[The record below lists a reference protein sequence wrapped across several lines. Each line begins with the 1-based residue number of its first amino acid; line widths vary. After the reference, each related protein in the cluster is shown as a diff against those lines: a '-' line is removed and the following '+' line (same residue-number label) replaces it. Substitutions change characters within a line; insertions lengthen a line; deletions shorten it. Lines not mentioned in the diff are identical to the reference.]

1 MDECIVSVK
10 NVYKSFGGAYAL
22 DDVQLDIK
30 RGEAH
35 CLAGENGSGKSTL
48 IKIIS
53 GVYQADS
60 GSIAIDGKSYA
71 NISPVQSI
79 EAGIQVIYQDFSLFP
94 NLTVMENLSFNN
106 EISNRHMCLSYKR
119 MKQTALKAMEKIGLS
134 LDLNAMVGTL
144 SIGDRQMIAIARAL
158 LSNAKLI
165 IMDEPTSALTKKEVA
180 NLFRIIN
187 ELKEQDVAILF
198 VSHKLDEVFEI
209 SDSVTILRNGKHIVS
224 CPVEEINQKT
234 FSYYMTG
241 REFADDDPKP
251 VGDGSDIVLETK
263 GLSCHGAFED
273 VNITLRRGE
282 ILGITGQLGSGRTEL
297 ALALFGL
304 MTPDSGTILLEGKP
318 VAIDKVADA
327 TSLGIA
333 YVPED
338 RLMEGLFLPRSITMN
353 STVTRLDD
361 FSTPLGALK
370 REEIQDDARSWIK
383 QLSIAALDQNNA
395 VGTLSGGNQQ
405 KVVLAK
411 WLARKPKI
419 LILNGPTCGVDI
431 GAKYDIYKL
440 LCTYANTGM
449 SIIVASDDLE
459 EVIRLCHRVLVMKD
473 GRICGAFEG
482 DLVTEGNLVNAQL
495 ERA

>member
-1 MDECIVSVK
+1 
-10 NVYKSFGGAYAL
+10 
-22 DDVQLDIK
+22 
-30 RGEAH
+30 
-35 CLAGENGSGKSTL
+35 
-48 IKIIS
+48 
-53 GVYQADS
+53 
-60 GSIAIDGKSYA
+60 
-71 NISPVQSI
+71 
-79 EAGIQVIYQDFSLFP
+79 
-94 NLTVMENLSFNN
+94 
-106 EISNRHMCLSYKR
+106 MCLSYRR

-187 ELKEQDVAILF
+187 ELKERNVAILF

-209 SDSVTILRNGKHIVS
+209 SDSVTILRNGKHIIS
-224 CPVEEINQKT
+224 CPVGDINQKT

-241 REFADDDPKP
+241 REFADDDAKP
-251 VGDGSDIVLETK
+251 VGDPDDIVLETR
-263 GLSCHGAFED
+263 GLGCRGAFAD
-273 VNITLRRGE
+273 VDLTLRRGE

-304 MTPDSGTILLEGKP
+304 KKPDAGSILLEGVP
-318 VAIDKVADA
+318 VVIDSVPAA

-338 RLMEGLFLPRSITMN
+338 RLNEGLFLPRSITMN
-353 STVTRLDD
+353 TAVTRLDD
-361 FSTPLGALK
+361 FSSSIGVLK
-370 REEIQDDARSWIK
+370 RDEMRDDASSWIK
-383 QLSIAALDQNNA
+383 RLSIAALNQNNA
-395 VGTLSGGNQQ
+395 VGALSGGNQQ

-411 WLARKPKI
+411 WLARQPKI
-419 LILNGPTCGVDI
+419 LILNGPTFGVDI

-440 LCTYANTGM
+440 LRTYANSGM

-459 EVIRLCHRVLVMKD
+459 EVVRLCHRVLVMKD
-473 GRICGAFEG
+473 GRICAALEG
-482 DLVTEGNLVNAQL
+482 DMVSETNLAK
-495 ERA
+495 AY